1 MSKPAQSMQQPSA
14 KSIESA
20 KPSKPVGNTY
30 SNNSSGYKADSKPSQ
45 TKNSYSSNR
54 YNAANTAATGT
65 ASSRNYSNK
74 NQSET
79 NAKTPE
85 PAKNDKQGDSTFD
98 KDGKPVKNKDR
109 PSIQIYNPSQRAALR
124 QQKQDVKN

>member
-1 MSKPAQSMQQPSA
+1 MQQTSA
-14 KSIESA
+14 KSIDSV
-20 KPSKPVGNTY
+20 KPSKPIGNTY

-54 YNAANTAATGT
+54 YNAGNAAAATT
-65 ASSRNYSNK
+65 ASNRNYSNK
-74 NQSET
+74 SQSET
-79 NAKTPE
+79 TVKTPE
-85 PAKNDKQGDSTFD
+85 PARNDKQDESTLD